1 MKINK
6 QFERIVSELSSNHEL
21 VSREVSKNI
30 HGQAYGEQ
38 CRFKC
43 SVKRGKHDFP
53 LIILVD
59 RYYRGELIS
68 WSVGEFNSLYPCSD
82 FNSNDYTRL
91 IKEVTGFD
99 DKTCSLMAGSVR
111 DAMEKMTRQLEDE
124 LGSMVEAETAA

>member
-6 QFERIVSELSSNHEL
+6 RFERIVSGLSSKYEL
-21 VSREVSKNI
+21 VIREASRNI
-30 HGQAYGEQ
+30 HEQEYGEQ

-43 SVKRGKHDFP
+43 SVKQGKYDFP

-59 RYYRGELIS
+59 RYYRDEQIS

-91 IKEVTGFD
+91 IREVTGFD
-99 DKTCSLMAGSVR
+99 DKTCSLMVSSVR

-124 LGSMVEAETAA
+124 LESMVEAAKAA